1 MIVKST
7 KGAVMK
13 ALSRFFFIPVVLILI
28 APVCFAQ
35 DDIAAKLTPA
45 AIEARIAQIRM
56 GDIIVKTKPGSD
68 VKIQQVRH
76 EFLFGTAITNHL
88 AENDSNPMSPEDRKM
103 FLKILAENFNFAVH
117 ENALKWYDCEK
128 QLNVVDYSVADRIW
142 EICHELNIPMRGHCI
157 FWAKDKYIMPWL
169 KQLNNDDLRAAVH
182 RRAIG
187 VTEHFKG
194 RISEFDLNNE
204 MINGDFFR
212 RRLGYGI
219 VNEMAYMA
227 KAGNPDITL
236 YVNDYGVI
244 VENGFNADTYITQI
258 ENFLANGVPIGGIGC
273 QGHFVA
279 SHKNDSSGRAAT
291 TSEHVQ
297 KTLDKLAKFNLP
309 IKITECLFVA
319 DDEQGMAE
327 ELRRFFPICFAHPN
341 VEAILMWGFWEVGH
355 WQPHTAM
362 WKKDWTPTP
371 QAQAYRDLV
380 FNKWWTQ
387 TSGKANNDG
396 TFKTRAFYGDYIIT
410 SNGKA
415 KKATLSKKE
424 KSIQV
429 SFD

>member
-1 MIVKST
+1 
-7 KGAVMK
+7 MK
-13 ALSRFFFIPVVLILI
+13 ALSRIFLIPVATALI
-28 APVCFAQ
+28 APACVAQ
-35 DDIAAKLTPA
+35 DDIAAKLTPS
-45 AIEARIAQIRM
+45 AIEARIAEIRM
-56 GDIIVKTKPGSD
+56 GDMIVKTSPGAD
-68 VKIQQVRH
+68 VNVRQVRH

-88 AENDSNPMSPEDRKM
+88 AENDTNTMSPQDRKM
-103 FLKILAENFNFAVH
+103 FLKILAENFNYAVH

-128 QLNVVDYSVADRIW
+128 QLNVVDYSIADRIW

-169 KQLNNDDLRAAVH
+169 KQLNNDDLRAAVA

-212 RRLGYGI
+212 RRIGYGI

-244 VENGFNADTYITQI
+244 VEKGFNADSYITQI
-258 ENFLANGVPIGGIGC
+258 ENLLANGVPIGGIGC

-355 WQPHTAM
+355 WQPQTAM

-371 QAQAYRDLV
+371 QALAYRDLV

-387 TSGKANNDG
+387 TSGKADKDG

-410 SNGKA
+410 SNGKTQ
-415 KKATLSKKE
+415 KVSLSKKN
-424 KSIQV
+424 KSTQV
-429 SFD
+429 SFE

>member
-1 MIVKST
+1 
-7 KGAVMK
+7 MK
-13 ALSRFFFIPVVLILI
+13 ALSRIFLIPVATALI
-28 APVCFAQ
+28 APACVAQ
-35 DDIAAKLTPA
+35 DDIAAKLTPS
-45 AIEARIAQIRM
+45 AIEARIAEIRM
-56 GDIIVKTKPGSD
+56 GDMIVKTSPGAD
-68 VKIQQVRH
+68 VNVRQVRH
-76 EFLFGTAITNHL
+76 EFLFGTAITNQL
-88 AENDSNPMSPEDRKM
+88 AENDTNAMSPQDRKM
-103 FLKILAENFNFAVH
+103 FLKILAENFNYAVH

-128 QLNVVDYSVADRIW
+128 QLNVVDYSIADRIW

-169 KQLNNDDLRAAVH
+169 KQLNNDDLRAAVA

-212 RRLGYGI
+212 RRIGYGI

-244 VENGFNADTYITQI
+244 VEKGFNADSYITQI
-258 ENFLANGVPIGGIGC
+258 ENLLANGVPIGGIGC

-309 IKITECLFVA
+309 IKITECLFAA

-355 WQPHTAM
+355 WQPQTAM

-371 QAQAYRDLV
+371 QALAYRDLV

-387 TSGKANNDG
+387 TSGKADKDG

-410 SNGKA
+410 SNGKTQ
-415 KKATLSKKE
+415 KVSLSKKN
-424 KSIQV
+424 KSTQV
-429 SFD
+429 SFE